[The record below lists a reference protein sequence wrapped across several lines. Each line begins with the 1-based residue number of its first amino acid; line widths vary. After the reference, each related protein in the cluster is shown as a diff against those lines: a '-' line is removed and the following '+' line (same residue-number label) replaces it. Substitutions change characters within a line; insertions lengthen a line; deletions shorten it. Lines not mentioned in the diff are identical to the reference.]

1 MPSNLLADLESWK
14 WIISVKLFG
23 ALASFALKLIWTSP
37 ENKNHPTQKQKCR
50 DSR

>member
-14 WIISVKLFG
+14 RIISVKSFG
-23 ALASFALKLIWTSP
+23 AMLSFALKLIWTNP

-50 DSR
+50 DNR

>member
-1 MPSNLLADLESWK
+1 MANNLLPDLESWK
-14 WIISVKLFG
+14 RIISVKFPG
-23 ALASFALKLIWTSP
+23 ALLSFALKLIWTNP